1 MSTEKRSYLYWLLFS
16 GSSWRCSALA
26 IAVGMLIGLLPKENI
41 LVAFFALLLVLIPGR
56 LIYGILSIVGFT
68 LLSITLDPVA
78 NTIGTK
84 LLDTSAIQSLG
95 STLYTFPLGAWT
107 MLNNTV
113 VLGQLIIG
121 TLLFLP
127 VYFLS
132 AQCLQLS
139 FAGSSAPKKRNTATK
154 KPLVEYDESEVEVL
168 DSTTLD
174 LTPYS
179 SQCLT
184 LFHVC
189 F

>member
-1 MSTEKRSYLYWLLFS
+1 MSTDKRSYLYWLLFS

-41 LVAFFALLLVLIPGR
+41 LVVFFALLLVLIPGR

-84 LLDTSAIQSLG
+84 LLDTSAIQSFG
-95 STLYTFPLGAWT
+95 STLYTYPLGAWT

-121 TLLFLP
+121 SLLFLP

-139 FAGSSAPKKRNTATK
+139 FAGSPAPRKRNTPTK
-154 KPLVEYDESEVEVL
+154 KPLVEPDESEVEVL
-168 DSTTLD
+168 DSTTLE
-174 LTPYS
+174 
-179 SQCLT
+179 
-184 LFHVC
+184 LFANEKKK
-189 F
+189 